1 MMTNENNSSQSLKRL
16 SRREISKRY
25 YERHRDEV
33 RAQQREYYRTH
44 AEELK
49 AKSRE
54 YYQAHRAEI
63 LLRRRQRY
71 ILKQRRL
78 KEKERSSE

>member
-1 MMTNENNSSQSLKRL
+1 MMSENNSSQNSKTL

-25 YERHRDEV
+25 YQRHRDQV
-33 RAQQREYYRTH
+33 RAQQREYYRMH

-54 YYQAHRAEI
+54 YYQAHRAEM
-63 LLRRRQRY
+63 LLKRRQRY
-71 ILKQRRL
+71 ILKRRHL
-78 KEKERSSE
+78 KEKEHLQV

>member
-1 MMTNENNSSQSLKRL
+1 MSENNSSQNSKPL
-16 SRREISKRY
+16 SRAEISKRY
-25 YERHRDEV
+25 YHRHYDKV

-49 AKSRE
+49 AKSRQ
-54 YYQAHRAEI
+54 YYQTHRSEI

-78 KEKERSSE
+78 AEKSQSSD